1 MKRYRVR
8 EKSLAW
14 HIVRAKKPLRIIGIL
29 LAILVMFM
37 ALSVTAADDYETYT
51 LAYATDGQYWGDTV

>member
-1 MKRYRVR
+1 MKCYRVR
-8 EKSLAW
+8 EKSRAW
-14 HIVRAKKPLRIIGIL
+14 HVLKLRKPLRIIGIL

-51 LAYATDGQYWGDTV
+51 LAYAAVKAGADSVC

>member
-14 HIVRAKKPLRIIGIL
+14 YALKYRKPLRVIGIL
-29 LAILVMFM
+29 LAVLVMFM
-37 ALSVTAADDYETYT
+37 ALSVTAADDYETYR
-51 LAYATDGQYWGDTV
+51 LAYAAVKVGADSVY